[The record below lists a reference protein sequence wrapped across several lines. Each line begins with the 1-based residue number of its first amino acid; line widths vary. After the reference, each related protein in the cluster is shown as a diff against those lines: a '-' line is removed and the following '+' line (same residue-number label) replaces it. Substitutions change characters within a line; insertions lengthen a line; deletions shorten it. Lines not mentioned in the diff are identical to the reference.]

1 MAQALSII
9 QKLGTPSRFIFE
21 GKTDSILFDPG
32 RHANRI
38 KEALAN
44 TTFADLPS
52 VLKQEAGQQRL
63 DNYYDKV
70 DGVASLERVFRCYTA
85 SEQDRLHCKRQ
96 LPVTVQK
103 NPISARSG
111 RK

>member
-32 RHANRI
+32 RHAKHI

-44 TTFADLPS
+44 TSFADIPS
-52 VLKQEAGQQRL
+52 LLEQEAGQQRL
-63 DNYYDKV
+63 DDFYGKI
-70 DGVASLERVFRCYTA
+70 DGVASQETVFRNYTA
-85 SEQDRLHCKRQ
+85 AEADRLHCERQ
-96 LPVTVQK
+96 LPVTVAER
-103 NPISARSG
+103 PDIR
-111 RK
+111 